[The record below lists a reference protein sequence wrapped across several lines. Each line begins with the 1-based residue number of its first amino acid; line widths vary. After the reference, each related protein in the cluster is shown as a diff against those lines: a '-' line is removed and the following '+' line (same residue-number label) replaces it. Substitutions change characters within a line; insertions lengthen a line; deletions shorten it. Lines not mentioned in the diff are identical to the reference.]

1 MFRIKTAL
9 LACLLLVAAT
19 SSVSA
24 LDQTQEPRLSSFGEF
39 LAVNHQSAAQGAQVL
54 AAITLRANLS
64 IQDAKA
70 SRFSMPRIYIN
81 GIQQLLAGYGNLLI
95 ELADSKSTQIDTDQ
109 LDVLVKEAVS
119 AVIAKNISKTVS
131 SLEQILSILKE
142 LN

>member
-1 MFRIKTAL
+1 MPETQVTPKTRLEKNCSSIPAGRISIRNQKDMFRIKTAL

-81 GIQQLLAGYGNLLI
+81 GIQQLLAGYGN
-95 ELADSKSTQIDTDQ
+95 
-109 LDVLVKEAVS
+109 
-119 AVIAKNISKTVS
+119 
-131 SLEQILSILKE
+131 
-142 LN
+142 